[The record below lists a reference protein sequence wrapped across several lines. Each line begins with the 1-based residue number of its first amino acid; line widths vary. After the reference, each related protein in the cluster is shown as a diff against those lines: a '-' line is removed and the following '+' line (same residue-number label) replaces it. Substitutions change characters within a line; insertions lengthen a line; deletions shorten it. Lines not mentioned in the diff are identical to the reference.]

1 MAILYGHRGARGE
14 APENTLPSFRKA
26 LDAGVTRMELDL
38 HLSSDRELVVI
49 HDPTLKRTTGLRGKI
64 AQHTAEQLT
73 QMDARFALPN
83 WPTACPIPSLRQLFQ
98 EFPEIVHY
106 QLEVKSG
113 SIRQSRIVL
122 NTINGLVEEFGLQDR
137 VVITSSSRTLL
148 KEAKDSGSGL
158 PTGLVEEYGLLDP
171 VRSALRY
178 GCQFLV
184 LNWKLCNPERVSRA
198 QRSGLHVSVWTVND
212 PALMHRLVDMGV
224 DSIITD
230 VPHLAVQTIGLGT
243 PDKLP
248 G

>member
-26 LDAGVTRMELDL
+26 LDAGVMRMELDL
-38 HLSSDRELVVI
+38 HLSSDRQLMVI

-64 AQHTAEQLT
+64 AQHTATQLM
-73 QMDARFALPN
+73 QMDARFALPS
-83 WPTACPIPSLRQLFQ
+83 WPSACPIPSLKQLF
-98 EFPEIVHY
+98 EAFPEIEHY

-113 SIRQSRIVL
+113 SINQSRIVL
-122 NTINGLVEEFGLQDR
+122 NAVNTLVEAFGLHDR

-148 KEAKDSGSGL
+148 KVAKESGFAL
-158 PTGLVEEYGLLDP
+158 PTGLVEEYGWLDP
-171 VRSALRY
+171 IRSALRY

-184 LNWKLCNPERVSRA
+184 LNWKLCNPDRISRA
-198 QRSGLHVSVWTVND
+198 QRKGLHVSVWTVND

-230 VPHLAVQTIGLGT
+230 VPQLAVKTIGLGT
-243 PDKLP
+243 SDKLP

>member
-14 APENTLPSFRKA
+14 APENTLPSFRQA

-38 HLSSDRELVVI
+38 HLSSDRQLMVI

-64 AQHTAEQLT
+64 AQHTAAQLME
-73 QMDARFALPN
+73 MDARFAPPG
-83 WPTACPIPSLRQLFQ
+83 WPTACPIPSLKQLF
-98 EFPEIVHY
+98 EAFPEIEHY

-113 SIRQSRIVL
+113 SINQSRIVL
-122 NTINGLVEEFGLQDR
+122 NAINALVAAFGLQDR

-148 KEAKDSGSGL
+148 KVAKDTGFNL

-171 VRSALRY
+171 IRSALRY

-184 LNWKLCNPERVSRA
+184 LNWKLCNPDRISRA
-198 QRSGLHVSVWTVND
+198 QRKGLHVSVWTVND
-212 PALMHRLVDMGV
+212 PALMDRLVDMGV

-230 VPHLAVQTIGLGT
+230 VPHLAVKTIGLGT
-243 PDKLP
+243 SDELP